1 VTAPVGV
8 GLSRVTVAA
17 PQRRVDVA
25 LPDHILVADLL
36 PHLLRHAGIDSVE
49 DDLHGGWT
57 LRRTSG
63 LELDADSDLSTQG
76 VRDGELLHLA
86 PRRQDWP
93 EPAYDDVVE
102 VIASSARRTG
112 RSWGGTATRRTGLA
126 VVGAMLL
133 LGAGLLTWAGS
144 PWLLP
149 GVIGLLMAAVLT
161 LSGVLLSRA
170 GGDAVAGAVVAGYGL
185 VYAALGGALVT
196 APDALEPG
204 DFGAPQVIAGGAAL
218 ILVSALAMIGVAA
231 LARIFTA
238 GLGVG
243 GAALLGGLLC
253 LAGTSRAAA
262 AAVLLTLA
270 IGLLP
275 AYPMLASTLG
285 HIPLPV
291 LPHRPEAILDDAPV
305 PDRGS
310 VFASVARASELLTG
324 ALLAASVVSVAAGAL
339 LLSHGGTTG
348 KILALA
354 GAGALLLR
362 GRLFPA
368 AAQRLPQLLAAL
380 AIGVMAA
387 LGWALQLHSGPDRL
401 PLLIGLLVVAALVLA
416 GTLAYSRRTPSP
428 YMGRIA
434 DVLDVLAIMALIPL
448 ACGVLGI
455 FQMVQAAFSSVS

>member
-17 PQRRVDVA
+17 PKRRVDVA

-112 RSWGGTATRRTGLA
+112 RAWAGVATRRTGLA
-126 VVGAMLL
+126 VVGGLL
-133 LGAGLLTWAGS
+133 VLGAGLLTWAGS

-149 GVIGLLMAAVLT
+149 GVIGLLVAVVLT

-196 APDALEPG
+196 APEAVKPG
-204 DFGAPQVIAGGAAL
+204 DFGAPQVIAGSAAL

-231 LARIFTA
+231 LARLFTA

-243 GAALLGGLLC
+243 VAGLVGGLLC

-275 AYPMLASTLG
+275 AYPLLASTLG

-310 VFASVARASELLTG
+310 VFASVARANEFLTG
-324 ALLAASVVSVAAGAL
+324 ALLAASLVSVGAGAVL
-339 LLSHGGTTG
+339 LTSGGTTG
-348 KILALA
+348 RILALA

-380 AIGVMAA
+380 VIGVLAA
-387 LGWALQLHSGPDRL
+387 VGWATRLHSGPDRL
-401 PLLIGLLVVAALVLA
+401 PLLVGLLVVAAAVLA
-416 GTLAYSRRTPSP
+416 GTLAYSRRAPSP
-428 YMGRIA
+428 YLGRIA

-448 ACGVLGI
+448 ACGVLGV